1 MLVNTVTKLC
11 CAEPLG
17 TDPGFFGARE
27 KVNIWVVVL
36 LELVT
41 KKELFILKDTCA
53 LGAGTRIRTLGKREG
68 HVLPRVVF
76 NSPQKAGM
84 WNYFYF

>member
-1 MLVNTVTKLC
+1 MLVNTDTKLC

-41 KKELFILKDTCA
+41 KKELLILKDACA
-53 LGAGTRIRTLGKREG
+53 LGTGTRIRTLGKREG
-68 HVLPRVVF
+68 HVQTPSDL
-76 NSPQKAGM
+76 SKEITQI
-84 WNYFYF
+84 